1 MTHEQT
7 RAMIIEIERR
17 LQTMDP
23 TMQIQNKI
31 ETDDIVSFLNQYQN
45 MFIKD
50 VYLSKNKVKDN
61 KRLSSKLND
70 YLSTLRTTANIYKS
84 IGFSQDT
91 ADYEIW
97 FKIPSNYLSY
107 IDSISDINSY
117 IHSTTNPKTQ
127 LKVQNKYIDDVS
139 DMYRVI
145 NEVYNKNF
153 IMRNPIISDNMY
165 VGNNPINQ
173 TMPINANL
181 FTIIH
186 DNYTDINY
194 VRLNYIRMPKP
205 IILDDDSACELP
217 YECFDDLVQ
226 GTVDLYVSTKYKLSQ
241 PKAKSKQALTNF
253 ANLLDE
259 AKKQEDE
266 E

>member
-1 MTHEQT
+1 MTHEET

-50 VYLSKNKVKDN
+50 VYLSKSKVKDD

-70 YLSTLRTTANIYKS
+70 YLSTLIRYSKNL
-84 IGFSQDT
+84 
-91 ADYEIW
+91 
-97 FKIPSNYLSY
+97 P
-107 IDSISDINSY
+107 ISDIEFNNNYDTRNNFISY
-117 IHSTTNPKTQ
+117 DLPQDYLTYITSLSSIVNNYVKNTIGEVK
-127 LKVQNKYIDDVS
+127 NKYIDNFS
-139 DMYRVI
+139 DLF
-145 NEVYNKNF
+145 N
-153 IMRNPIISDNMY
+153 IIGDT
-165 VGNNPINQ
+165 NNYGCI
-173 TMPINANL
+173 T
-181 FTIIH
+181 
-186 DNYTDINY
+186 
-194 VRLNYIRMPKP
+194 RKP
-205 IILDDDSACELP
+205 IVTTSLPSSSSRKLTLFHDIYTVITGITLFYIKMPEPITLDDNSACELP

-241 PKAKSKQALTNF
+241 PKT
-253 ANLLDE
+253 
-259 AKKQEDE
+259 KKKNEDKEQEDE

>member
-1 MTHEQT
+1 MTHEET

-50 VYLSKNKVKDN
+50 VYLSKSKVRDD

-70 YLSTLRTTANIYKS
+70 YLSTLYTKQALQTNVDR
-84 IGFSQDT
+84 D
-91 ADYEIW
+91 DYTVVYT
-97 FKIPSNYLSY
+97 IPSEYLSY
-107 IDSISDINSY
+107 IDSTSRISNTLYIKPINAYEVHNEYIDNIQDIN
-117 IHSTTNPKTQ
+117 N
-127 LKVQNKYIDDVS
+127 
-139 DMYRVI
+139 VI
-145 NEVYNKNF
+145 NEVYNAGF
-153 IMRNPIISDNMY
+153 IMRKPVITVSQYNNERTLTLFHDTYTSIINTD
-165 VGNNPINQ
+165 
-173 TMPINANL
+173 L
-181 FTIIH
+181 F
-186 DNYTDINY
+186 
-194 VRLNYIRMPKP
+194 YIRTPQP
-205 IILDDDSACELP
+205 ITLDDNSACELP

-241 PKAKSKQALTNF
+241 PKT
-253 ANLLDE
+253 
-259 AKKQEDE
+259 KKKNEDKEQEDE

>member
-23 TMQIQNKI
+23 TMQLQNKI

-70 YLSTLRTTANIYKS
+70 YLSTLRTTADLFS
-84 IGFSQDT
+84 SVGFSQDIT
-91 ADYEIW
+91 NYEMW
-97 FKIPSNYLSY
+97 FKFPSDYLSY
-107 IDSISDINSY
+107 IDSISSINSY
-117 IHSTTNPKTQ
+117 IYSTTNLKTQ

-186 DNYTDINY
+186 DNYTDINS
-194 VRLNYIRMPKP
+194 VRLNYIRMPKS
-205 IILDDDSACELP
+205 ITLDDNSACELP

-226 GTVDLYVSTKYKLSQ
+226 GTVDLYVSTKYKLNQ
-241 PKAKSKQALTNF
+241 PKT
-253 ANLLDE
+253 
-259 AKKQEDE
+259 KKKNEDKEQEDE

>member
-50 VYLSKNKVKDN
+50 VYLSKSKVKDD

-70 YLSTLRTTANIYKS
+70 YLSTLIRYSKNL
-84 IGFSQDT
+84 
-91 ADYEIW
+91 
-97 FKIPSNYLSY
+97 P
-107 IDSISDINSY
+107 ISDIEFNNEYTTIDNFISY
-117 IHSTTNPKTQ
+117 DLPQDYLTYITSLSSIVNNYVENTIGEVK
-127 LKVQNKYIDDVS
+127 NKYIDNFS
-139 DMYRVI
+139 DLFNI
-145 NEVYNKNF
+145 
-153 IMRNPIISDNMY
+153 
-165 VGNNPINQ
+165 VGNTN
-173 TMPINANL
+173 
-181 FTIIH
+181 
-186 DNYTDINY
+186 NYGCIT
-194 VRLNYIRMPKP
+194 RKP
-205 IILDDDSACELP
+205 IVTTSLPSSSGRKLTLFHDIYTVITGITLFYIKMPEPITLDDNSACELP

-241 PKAKSKQALTNF
+241 PKT
-253 ANLLDE
+253 
-259 AKKQEDE
+259 KKKNEDKEQEDE

>member
-205 IILDDDSACELP
+205 IILGDDSACELP

>member
-50 VYLSKNKVKDN
+50 VYLSKSKARDD

-70 YLSTLRTTANIYKS
+70 YLSTLIRYSKNL
-84 IGFSQDT
+84 
-91 ADYEIW
+91 
-97 FKIPSNYLSY
+97 P
-107 IDSISDINSY
+107 ISDIEFNNEYNTRDNFISY
-117 IHSTTNPKTQ
+117 DLPQDYLTYITSLSSIVNDYVENTIGEVK
-127 LKVQNKYIDDVS
+127 NKYIDNFS
-139 DMYRVI
+139 DLFNVI
-145 NEVYNKNF
+145 
-153 IMRNPIISDNMY
+153 
-165 VGNNPINQ
+165 GN
-173 TMPINANL
+173 T
-181 FTIIH
+181 
-186 DNYTDINY
+186 DNYGCI
-194 VRLNYIRMPKP
+194 IRKP
-205 IILDDDSACELP
+205 IVTTSLPSSSGRKLTLFHDIYTVITGTTLFYIKMPEPITLDDNSACELP

-241 PKAKSKQALTNF
+241 PKT
-253 ANLLDE
+253 
-259 AKKQEDE
+259 KKKNEDKEQEDE

>member
-1 MTHEQT
+1 MTHEET

-50 VYLSKNKVKDN
+50 VYLSKSKVKDD

-70 YLSTLRTTANIYKS
+70 YLSTLYTKQSLQTNINRDNY
-84 IGFSQDT
+84 T
-91 ADYEIW
+91 VVYT
-97 FKIPSNYLSY
+97 IPSEYLSY
-107 IDSISDINSY
+107 IDSTSLISNTLYIKPTNEYKVHNEYIDNIQDINN
-117 IHSTTNPKTQ
+117 I
-127 LKVQNKYIDDVS
+127 
-139 DMYRVI
+139 I
-145 NEVYNKNF
+145 NEVYNAGF
-153 IMRNPIISDNMY
+153 IMRKPVITVSQY
-165 VGNNPINQ
+165 NNERTLTVFHDIYTHIFN
-173 TMPINANL
+173 TDL
-181 FTIIH
+181 F
-186 DNYTDINY
+186 
-194 VRLNYIRMPKP
+194 YIRIPQP
-205 IILDDDSACELP
+205 ITLDDDSACELP

-241 PKAKSKQALTNF
+241 PKT
-253 ANLLDE
+253 
-259 AKKQEDE
+259 KKKNEDKEQEGE

>member
-1 MTHEQT
+1 MTHEET

-50 VYLSKNKVKDN
+50 VYLSKSKVKDD

-70 YLSTLRTTANIYKS
+70 YLSTLYTKQPLQTNIDRDGY
-84 IGFSQDT
+84 T
-91 ADYEIW
+91 VVYT
-97 FKIPSNYLSY
+97 IPSEYLSY
-107 IDSISDINSY
+107 IDSTSTISSTLYIKPTNIYKVHNEYIDNIQDINN
-117 IHSTTNPKTQ
+117 I
-127 LKVQNKYIDDVS
+127 
-139 DMYRVI
+139 I
-145 NEVYNKNF
+145 NEVYNVGF
-153 IMRNPIISDNMY
+153 IMRKPVITVSQYNNERTLTLFHDIYTSIINTD
-165 VGNNPINQ
+165 
-173 TMPINANL
+173 L
-181 FTIIH
+181 F
-186 DNYTDINY
+186 
-194 VRLNYIRMPKP
+194 YIRTPQP
-205 IILDDDSACELP
+205 ITLDDNSACELP

-241 PKAKSKQALTNF
+241 PKT
-253 ANLLDE
+253 
-259 AKKQEDE
+259 KKKNEDKEQEDE

>member
-23 TMQIQNKI
+23 TMQLQNKI

-50 VYLSKNKVKDN
+50 VYLSKSKVKDD

-70 YLSTLRTTANIYKS
+70 YLSTLYTKQALQTNI
-84 IGFSQDT
+84 DRD
-91 ADYEIW
+91 DYTVVYT
-97 FKIPSNYLSY
+97 IPSEYLSY
-107 IDSISDINSY
+107 IDSTSLISNTLYIKPTNEYKVHNEYIDNIQDINN
-117 IHSTTNPKTQ
+117 I
-127 LKVQNKYIDDVS
+127 
-139 DMYRVI
+139 I
-145 NEVYNKNF
+145 NEVYNSGF
-153 IMRNPIISDNMY
+153 IMRKPVITVSQY
-165 VGNNPINQ
+165 NNERTLTVFHDIYTHIFN
-173 TMPINANL
+173 TDL
-181 FTIIH
+181 F
-186 DNYTDINY
+186 
-194 VRLNYIRMPKP
+194 YIRTPQL
-205 IILDDDSACELP
+205 ITLDDNSACELP

-241 PKAKSKQALTNF
+241 PKAKNKQALTNF

>member
-1 MTHEQT
+1 MTHEET

-31 ETDDIVSFLNQYQN
+31 ETDDIVSFLKQYQN

-50 VYLSKNKVKDN
+50 VYLSKSKAMND

-70 YLSTLRTTANIYKS
+70 YLSTLYTKQPLQTNIDRDGY
-84 IGFSQDT
+84 T
-91 ADYEIW
+91 VVYT
-97 FKIPSNYLSY
+97 IPSEYLSY
-107 IDSISDINSY
+107 IDSTSTISSTLYIKPTNAYKVHNEYIDNIQDINN
-117 IHSTTNPKTQ
+117 I
-127 LKVQNKYIDDVS
+127 
-139 DMYRVI
+139 I
-145 NEVYNKNF
+145 NEVYNVGF
-153 IMRNPIISDNMY
+153 IMRKPVITVSQYNDERTLTLFHDTYTSIINTD
-165 VGNNPINQ
+165 
-173 TMPINANL
+173 L
-181 FTIIH
+181 F
-186 DNYTDINY
+186 
-194 VRLNYIRMPKP
+194 YIRTPQP
-205 IILDDDSACELP
+205 ITLDDNSACELP

-241 PKAKSKQALTNF
+241 PKAKNKQALTNF

>member
-50 VYLSKNKVKDN
+50 VYLSKSKAKGD

-70 YLSTLRTTANIYKS
+70 YLSTLYTKQVLQPEKTPIKDSYKNIY
-84 IGFSQDT
+84 IT
-91 ADYEIW
+91 
-97 FKIPSNYLSY
+97 PSEYLSY
-107 IDSISDINSY
+107 IDSTSIINNTLYTKSTNVYEVHNEYIDNIQDIN
-117 IHSTTNPKTQ
+117 N
-127 LKVQNKYIDDVS
+127 
-139 DMYRVI
+139 VI
-145 NEVYNKNF
+145 NEVYNAGF
-153 IMRNPIISDNMY
+153 IMRKPVIAVSQY
-165 VGNNPINQ
+165 NNER
-173 TMPINANL
+173 TLTL
-181 FTIIH
+181 FH
-186 DNYTDINY
+186 DTYTSI
-194 VRLNYIRMPKP
+194 LNTYLFYIRTPKP
-205 IILDDDSACELP
+205 ITLAETSACELP

-241 PKAKSKQALTNF
+241 PKT
-253 ANLLDE
+253 
-259 AKKQEDE
+259 KKKNEDKEQEDE

>member
-1 MTHEQT
+1 MTQEET

-50 VYLSKNKVKDN
+50 VYLSKSKAKDD

-70 YLSTLRTTANIYKS
+70 YLSTLIRYRNNL
-84 IGFSQDT
+84 
-91 ADYEIW
+91 
-97 FKIPSNYLSY
+97 P
-107 IDSISDINSY
+107 ISDIEFNNEYTTRNNFISY
-117 IHSTTNPKTQ
+117 DLPQDYLTYITSLSSIVNNYVENTIGEVK
-127 LKVQNKYIDDVS
+127 NKYIDNFS
-139 DMYRVI
+139 DLFNI
-145 NEVYNKNF
+145 
-153 IMRNPIISDNMY
+153 
-165 VGNNPINQ
+165 VGN
-173 TMPINANL
+173 T
-181 FTIIH
+181 
-186 DNYTDINY
+186 DNYGCIT
-194 VRLNYIRMPKP
+194 RKP
-205 IILDDDSACELP
+205 IVTTSLPSSNGRKLTLFHDIYTVVTGTTLFYIKMPEPITLDDNSACELP

-241 PKAKSKQALTNF
+241 PKT
-253 ANLLDE
+253 
-259 AKKQEDE
+259 KKKNEDKEQEDE

>member
-50 VYLSKNKVKDN
+50 VYLSKSKVKND

-70 YLSTLRTTANIYKS
+70 YLSTLFVYKDLTQIDEDDYHTMYNIP
-84 IGFSQDT
+84 DT
-91 ADYEIW
+91 
-97 FKIPSNYLSY
+97 YLSY
-107 IDSISDINSY
+107 VDSISTVSNTYTGDTGTKNI
-117 IHSTTNPKTQ
+117 
-127 LKVQNKYIDDVS
+127 QNKYIDNIQDVNNI
-139 DMYRVI
+139 I
-145 NEVYNKNF
+145 NGNYNLGF
-153 IMRNPIISDNMY
+153 IMRKPVIAVSQYNNERTLTLFHDTYTSIIN
-165 VGNNPINQ
+165 
-173 TMPINANL
+173 TNL
-181 FTIIH
+181 F
-186 DNYTDINY
+186 
-194 VRLNYIRMPKP
+194 YIRTPQP
-205 IILDDDSACELP
+205 ITLDDNSACELP

-241 PKAKSKQALTNF
+241 PKAKNKQALTNF

>member
-23 TMQIQNKI
+23 TMQLQDKI

-50 VYLSKNKVKDN
+50 VYLSKSNVKND

-70 YLSTLRTTANIYKS
+70 YLSTLIRYSK
-84 IGFSQDT
+84 DL
-91 ADYEIW
+91 
-97 FKIPSNYLSY
+97 P
-107 IDSISDINSY
+107 ISDIEFVNEYTTRDNFISY
-117 IHSTTNPKTQ
+117 DLPQDYLTYITSLSSIVNNYVENTIGEVK
-127 LKVQNKYIDDVS
+127 NKYIDNFS
-139 DMYRVI
+139 DLFNI
-145 NEVYNKNF
+145 
-153 IMRNPIISDNMY
+153 
-165 VGNNPINQ
+165 VGN
-173 TMPINANL
+173 T
-181 FTIIH
+181 
-186 DNYTDINY
+186 DNYGCIT
-194 VRLNYIRMPKP
+194 RKP
-205 IILDDDSACELP
+205 IVTTSLPSSSDRKLTLFHDIYTVVNDITLFYIKMPEPITLDDNSACELP

-241 PKAKSKQALTNF
+241 PKAKNKQALTNF

>member
-50 VYLSKNKVKDN
+50 VYLSKSKVKDD

-70 YLSTLRTTANIYKS
+70 YLSTLYTKQPLRTNIDRDGY
-84 IGFSQDT
+84 T
-91 ADYEIW
+91 VVYT
-97 FKIPSNYLSY
+97 IPSEYLSY
-107 IDSISDINSY
+107 IDSTSLINNTLYIKATNAYKVHNEYIDNIQDINN
-117 IHSTTNPKTQ
+117 I
-127 LKVQNKYIDDVS
+127 
-139 DMYRVI
+139 I
-145 NEVYNKNF
+145 NEVYNAGF
-153 IMRNPIISDNMY
+153 IMRKPVIAVSQY
-165 VGNNPINQ
+165 NNERKLTLFHDVYTTILD
-173 TMPINANL
+173 TNL
-181 FTIIH
+181 F
-186 DNYTDINY
+186 
-194 VRLNYIRMPKP
+194 YIRTPQP
-205 IILDDDSACELP
+205 ITLAETSECELP

-241 PKAKSKQALTNF
+241 PKAK
-253 ANLLDE
+253 
-259 AKKQEDE
+259 KKNEDKEQEDE